1 MLKKSSFSRIHHS
14 EDKVLRVPM
23 KAAGGEILKYEREKY
38 RGNEVMFSYFRSMKK
53 EGSLLQKYSDKREK
67 L

>member
-1 MLKKSSFSRIHHS
+1 
-14 EDKVLRVPM
+14 M